1 MAVLDR
7 HGARSR
13 ALTRNSVH
21 RQIRD
26 SLHIRLECA
35 VFVRNHSYKLCAAF
49 VGAIVALALFT
60 PSLAS
65 KRKPRTLFRGFS
77 PAHVSAERKL
87 EDKLETIPDPARTES
102 DLRHLT
108 AEPHLA
114 GTEASHRVAEWLRDQ
129 YRSFGFDAQIV
140 TYSAWMPLP
149 RAIKVEMVAPT
160 QKQLG
165 TPEQPYDG
173 DKDTY
178 DSRVVPAF
186 NSYSPSGDVTAP
198 VVYANYGTAEDYRAL
213 ESLGVDVA
221 GKIVLV
227 RYGRNYRG
235 IKAELA
241 EEHEAAGLLIYSDP
255 EDDGYVAGDPY
266 PRGPWRPLSGI
277 QRGSILYTQ
286 IYPGDPLTPGAA
298 ATPDAKR
305 ITPAEASDLPRIPTV
320 PLSAQDASAILT
332 NLGGKNVPRGWQGG
346 LPLTYHIGPG
356 DVQIHLNLAMDYRQ
370 RPVYDVIAKL
380 RGADDNAWVILG
392 NHHDAWVFG
401 AADPGSGTAA
411 MLEAARSLGE
421 LARSGWKPRRTIVI
435 CEWDAEEPGLI
446 GSTEWVEGN
455 LAELQKKAVAYI
467 NTDVGVTG
475 QDFSAAA
482 TPSLNELVRDVAR
495 EVKDPASGKSLYD
508 VWQTRD
514 TQSKYGQIP
523 PRGRDQHPALPL
535 TPGPPGEV
543 PIGALGAGSDFCPF
557 FDHAGIPSI
566 DVSFTGPYGVYHS
579 LYDDFYWMK
588 QFGDPTFQ
596 YETALARVLGVLAL
610 RLDEADILPFDY
622 AEYASEIT
630 QATDELSARA
640 SFGGTSGTPGNQ
652 DPALKAL
659 SDASAQF
666 AQAAT
671 RATQA
676 LRQLRS
682 GMPAPETEN
691 AINDALDSIDQ
702 ALLAPEGLAGRPWY
716 KHTIFAPGS
725 YAGYDAE
732 MLPGVSESFGRNPA
746 LFTREADSLTAA
758 LLRATARLNDVA
770 RLASPSNASP

>member
-1 MAVLDR
+1 MDNHR
-7 HGARSR
+7 H
-13 ALTRNSVH
+13 
-21 RQIRD
+21 
-26 SLHIRLECA
+26 
-35 VFVRNHSYKLCAAF
+35 KLCASF
-49 VGAIVALALFT
+49 VGAIAALALL
-60 PSLAS
+60 PAS
-65 KRKPRTLFRGFS
+65 AGPKRKPRAFFGGFLQQ
-77 PAHVSAERKL
+77 HVAAERKL
-87 EDKLETIPDPARTES
+87 EDKFETIPDPARIEV

-114 GTEASHRVAEWLRDQ
+114 GTEASRRVAEWLRDQ
-129 YRSFGFDAQIV
+129 YRSYGFDTQIV
-140 TYSAWMPLP
+140 TYTPWLPLP
-149 RAIKVEMVAPT
+149 REIKVEMVAPMR
-160 QKQLG
+160 KQLG

-173 DKDTY
+173 DKDTS
-178 DSRVVPAF
+178 DSHILPAF

-198 VVYANYGTAEDYRAL
+198 LVYANYGTAEDYRAL

-227 RYGRNYRG
+227 RYGKNYRG
-235 IKAELA
+235 IKADLA

-255 EDDGYVAGDPY
+255 EDDGYVVGDPY

-286 IYPGDPLTPGAA
+286 IYPGDPLTPGVPAS
-298 ATPDAKR
+298 PDTKR
-305 ITPAEASDLPRIPTV
+305 IVPANASNLPRIPTV
-320 PLSAQDASAILT
+320 PLSADDASAILT

-346 LPLTYHIGPG
+346 LPLTYHTGPG
-356 DVQIHLNLAMDYRQ
+356 DEQIHLQIAMDYQQ
-370 RPVYDVIAKL
+370 RPIYDVIAKL
-380 RGADDNAWVILG
+380 HGADDNSWVILG

-401 AADPGSGTAA
+401 AADPGSGTTA
-411 MLEAARSLGE
+411 MLETARSLGE
-421 LARSGWKPRRTIVI
+421 LAHSGWKPRRTIVI

-482 TPSLNELVRDVAR
+482 TPSLNDLVRNVAR
-495 EVKDPASGKSLYD
+495 EVKDPSSGKTLYD
-508 VWQTRD
+508 VWQARYSE
-514 TQSKYGQIP
+514 SKFGQTP
-523 PRGRDQHPALPL
+523 PRGRDQRPALPV

-579 LYDDFYWMK
+579 MYDDFYWMK

-596 YETALARVLGVLAL
+596 YEAALARVLGVLAL
-610 RLDEADILPFDY
+610 RLGEADILPFNY
-622 AEYASEIT
+622 QEYASEIT

-640 SFGGTSGTPGNQ
+640 SFGRKGAAPENQ
-652 DPALKAL
+652 DAALKAL
-659 SDASAQF
+659 SDASAQL
-666 AQAAT
+666 AQAAAL
-671 RATQA
+671 ATQA
-676 LRQLRS
+676 LQKIRS
-682 GMPAPETEN
+682 QSPTPEAES
-691 AINDALDSIDQ
+691 AINAALDTIDQ
-702 ALLAPEGLAGRPWY
+702 ALLAPEGLAGRSWY
-716 KHTIFAPGS
+716 KHTIFAPGR

-732 MLPGVSESFGRNPA
+732 ILPAVDESFGRDPA
-746 LFTREADSLTAA
+746 VFAREAESLTAA

-770 RLASPSNASP
+770 RIAGGTN